1 MRKKILVIIL
11 VLLLVVPIFVGCSNN
26 NNATSNGNNTSS
38 NTSSGTNNSSN
49 TNNTESNRQVAPDF
63 SWQNAE
69 GKVVHLSDL
78 KGKVVLIDFWATWCG
93 PCRMTI
99 PHVEAIYKKFKNKG
113 VVVIGVNLDNQSSRQ
128 KVEQFI
134 KEKGITYLVI
144 GDPNG
149 AVASQYGATSIPRFF
164 FIDKHGRIAKM
175 VVGYNPNMEQTFSE
189 EIESLLKEK

>member
-1 MRKKILVIIL
+1 MRKKILVLIL
-11 VLLLVVPIFVGCSNN
+11 VLLLVVPIFVGCSGGSK
-26 NNATSNGNNTSS
+26 TPG
-38 NTSSGTNNSSN
+38 N
-49 TNNTESNRQVAPDF
+49 TNNNSNNSNTQQKTNPILLEVSKRQVAPDF
-63 SWQNAE
+63 SWQDSN
-69 GKVVHLSDL
+69 GKIVHLSDL

-99 PHVEAIYKKFKNKG
+99 PHVEAIYNKYKGKN
-113 VVVIGVNLDNQSSRQ
+113 VVVIGVNLDNQGSRQ

-175 VVGYNPNMEQTFSE
+175 VVGYDPNMEQTFSE
-189 EIESLLKEK
+189 AIEALLKEN

>member
-11 VLLLVVPIFVGCSNN
+11 VLLLVVPIFVGCSNSSTTN
-26 NNATSNGNNTSS
+26 NGNNT
-38 NTSSGTNNSSN
+38 NTNSGTN
-49 TNNTESNRQVAPDF
+49 TNNTNNAESKRQIAPDF
-63 SWQNAE
+63 SWQNAD
-69 GKVVHLSDL
+69 GKIVHLSDL

-99 PHVEAIYKKFKNKG
+99 PHVEAIYNKFKDKG
-113 VVVIGVNLDNQSSRQ
+113 VVVIGVNLDNQANRQ

-144 GDPNG
+144 SDPNG

-189 EIESLLKEK
+189 EIESLLKEN

>member
-11 VLLLVVPIFVGCSNN
+11 VLLLVVPIFVGCSNSSTTN
-26 NNATSNGNNTSS
+26 SGNNTSS
-38 NTSSGTNNSSN
+38 NTNSGTN
-49 TNNTESNRQVAPDF
+49 TNNTNNAESNRQIAPDF
-63 SWQNAE
+63 SWQDAN
-69 GKVVHLSDL
+69 GKIVHLSDL

-99 PHVEAIYKKFKNKG
+99 PHVEAIYNKFKDKG
-113 VVVIGVNLDNQSSRQ
+113 VVVIGVNLDNQASRQ

-175 VVGYNPNMEQTFSE
+175 VVGYDPNMEQVFTQ
-189 EIESLLKEK
+189 EIESLLKEN

>member
-1 MRKKILVIIL
+1 MRKKILIIIL
-11 VLLLVVPIFVGCSNN
+11 VLLLAVPIFVGCSNSSTTN
-26 NNATSNGNNTSS
+26 NGNNTNATSNTN
-38 NTSSGTNNSSN
+38 SGTNKSN

-63 SWQNAE
+63 SWQNAQ
-69 GKVVHLSDL
+69 GKIVHLSDL

-99 PHVEAIYKKFKNKG
+99 PHVEAIYNKFKDKG
-113 VVVIGVNLDNQSSRQ
+113 VVVIGVNLDNQASRQ

-175 VVGYNPNMEQTFSE
+175 VVGYDPNMEQTFSK

>member
-11 VLLLVVPIFVGCSNN
+11 VLLLVVPIFVGCSSNK
-26 NNATSNGNNTSS
+26 TSNSTGNNS
-38 NTSSGTNNSSN
+38 SSGTNNSNN
-49 TNNTESNRQVAPDF
+49 TNNVESNRQVAPDF
-63 SWQNAE
+63 SWQDAN
-69 GKVVHLSDL
+69 GKIVHLSDL

-99 PHVEAIYKKFKNKG
+99 PHVEAIYNKFKDKG
-113 VVVIGVNLDNQSSRQ
+113 VVVIGVNLDNQASRQ

-144 GDPNG
+144 SDPNG

-175 VVGYNPNMEQTFSE
+175 AVGYNPNMEETFSE
-189 EIESLLKEK
+189 EIESLLKEN

>member
-26 NNATSNGNNTSS
+26 KTSNGTGNNS
-38 NTSSGTNNSSN
+38 SSGTHNSNN
-49 TNNTESNRQVAPDF
+49 TNNVESNRQIAPDF
-63 SWQNAE
+63 SWQDAN
-69 GKVVHLSDL
+69 GKIVHLSDL

-99 PHVEAIYKKFKNKG
+99 PHVEAIYNKFKDKG
-113 VVVIGVNLDNQSSRQ
+113 VVVIGVNLDNQASRQ

-175 VVGYNPNMEQTFSE
+175 VVGYDPNMEQVFTQ
-189 EIESLLKEK
+189 EIESLLKEN